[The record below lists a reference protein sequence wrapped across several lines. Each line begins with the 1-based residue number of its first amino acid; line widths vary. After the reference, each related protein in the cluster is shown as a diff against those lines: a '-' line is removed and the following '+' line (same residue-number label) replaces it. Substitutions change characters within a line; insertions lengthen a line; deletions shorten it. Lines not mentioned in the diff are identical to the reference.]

1 MDTPKRRFRPFRFL
15 FRWTVRM
22 GCASLLLLIGVFCG
36 AFVIQIF
43 HHFWLFP
50 KEAAVWK
57 QREAEVTP
65 VALKTGWNEYRGVM
79 HSHSELSHDS
89 EATIPEIK
97 AALKI
102 AKCQFICMSDHY
114 ADGKADYS
122 LGKKGMDDGILFVRG
137 YEMNDGLMPWGLP
150 DDTVFTKDQS
160 SAEVAKKVREL
171 GGVTSVSHAEA
182 PRPWDIPEL
191 DAMEI
196 FNIHTALIFEGLN
209 KYSRDEVAKEFL
221 MNIWSYGDQTLRSM
235 YDEWVVMMLKEKWDQ
250 QSLHRKITA
259 IAANDIH
266 QNVGLVG
273 RYTDKDTLLLLDTG
287 HLSPKKDLNKQKVA
301 EIKLNAVTRA
311 LLRMCFGP
319 LEPGRQL
326 FRFDADPYQRSARFV
341 NTHLLAKEL
350 TEPAI
355 IDAIRQGRAFVAFNM
370 IGDAQGFAYVAQAG
384 DKQVTM
390 GESIAFT
397 PGLTLRAEAPLHCRF
412 TLVRNG
418 ETVATQEGKTFEFA
432 VKEPGKY
439 RVEAALPAVWP
450 LSSYLAWDSW
460 IIANPIEVTAAP

>member
-1 MDTPKRRFRPFRFL
+1 MDTPKRRFRPIRFF
-15 FRWTVRM
+15 FRWSFRLTL
-22 GCASLLLLIGVFCG
+22 ASFLLGFGVFCG
-36 AFVIQIF
+36 FFAIQIY
-43 HHFWLFP
+43 HHFWMFP
-50 KEAAVWK
+50 QEAALWT
-57 QREAEVTP
+57 QREAERTP
-65 VALKTGWNEYRGVM
+65 VSLKTGWNEYRGVM

-89 EATIPEIK
+89 EVTVPEIT
-97 AALKI
+97 AALKT

-114 ADGKADYS
+114 VDGKADYS
-122 LGKKGMDDGILFVRG
+122 LGKKGVEDGILFVRG

-150 DDTVFTKDQS
+150 DDTVLTKEMS
-160 SAEVAKKVREL
+160 SAEVARKVREL

-182 PRPWDIPEL
+182 WRPWDIPEL

-196 FNIHTALIFEGLN
+196 YNIHTDMLDEVFE
-209 KYSRDEVAKEFL
+209 KHSRDEVVKEML
-221 MNIWSYGDQTLRSM
+221 MNMYAYGDQTLRSM
-235 YDEWVVMMLKEKWDQ
+235 FDEWVLMMLKQKWDQ

-273 RYTDKDTLLLLDTG
+273 CYTEKDTLLLLDTG
-287 HLSPKKDLNKQKVA
+287 HTNPKKDLDKKKVA
-301 EIKLNAVTRA
+301 EFKLNFATRA
-311 LLRMCFGP
+311 LLKMCFGP

-326 FRFDADPYQRSARFV
+326 FRIDADPYQRSSRFV

-370 IGDAQGFAYVAQAG
+370 IGDASGFACVAEG
-384 DKQVTM
+384 GGKQVTM
-390 GESIAFT
+390 GESIALT
-397 PGLTLRAEAPLHCRF
+397 PGLKLRAEAPLYCRF

-418 ETVATQEGKTFEFA
+418 ETVTTQEGKNFEYE

-439 RVEAALPAVWP
+439 RVEAALKPVVP
-450 LSSYLAWDSW
+450 MPMWDSW
-460 IIANPIEVTAAP
+460 IIANPIEVTSAP